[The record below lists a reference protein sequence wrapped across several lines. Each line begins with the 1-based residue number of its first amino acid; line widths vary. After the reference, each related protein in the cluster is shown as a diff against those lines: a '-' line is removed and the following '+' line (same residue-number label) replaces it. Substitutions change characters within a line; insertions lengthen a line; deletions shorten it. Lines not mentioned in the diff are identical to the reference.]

1 MRRKVKHEVPE
12 CWVCESCQ
20 SVSNSTSMESEKNDE
35 AVTTKALR
43 NGRFSVS
50 QLHSKKRKSVET
62 DMTISSLM
70 KKKRRASS
78 CRQNKRKKTFSS
90 SHRNKK
96 KDAVFKEKVCE
107 VCGDN
112 GGNFKHLLVTC
123 SVCNTTFEHVY
134 CMRRKVKHEVPKCW
148 VCESCQSVNDSTS
161 MESEKNDEAVTTRA
175 LRNGRFSVS
184 QLHSK
189 KRKSVETDMTI
200 SSLMKKKRRA
210 SSRRQN
216 KRKKTFSLSRRNKKK
231 DAIYKNFDAN
241 KFTFVDSNIHISS
254 HWHGFDCIRSFLSAP
269 QLQKL
274 RGSCFGFLLDLD
286 KSLKP
291 SNMIIHS
298 LLLHQECN
306 SNINEL
312 QLSFGH
318 HKAKFG
324 IAEFGFIT
332 GLNCNE
338 FPPDFDVIDCPT
350 NRLLNKYFPDKEFI
364 KRNELAE
371 FLMKTNID
379 DDDDAVKL
387 TKVFIVQ
394 NILESKRGDRYIDK
408 FVLRLVDD
416 EQLFENYPWGRR
428 SFNAT
433 IGNLSTAVNC
443 RKTGYELC
451 GFPLAFQVWGFEV
464 LPKLGSLFATKVGSS
479 IPKILNWKLTKTARL
494 HTIWRKVFKDPTVVY
509 APLALFNARRTP
521 DFSSPT
527 MNNDEDIDLMKEN
540 GEIKKENA
548 EMRKEHGELRK
559 KIDELNHK
567 ITELSGLKMDFEKIK
582 DLVMSLVDKD
592 VVEKETYGEG
602 EKDKHN
608 NLLSGEIVPHSP
620 VILQNKKANDILAI
634 DKQVQE
640 MGHGL
645 F

>member
-1 MRRKVKHEVPE
+1 METN
-12 CWVCESCQ
+12 
-20 SVSNSTSMESEKNDE
+20 SN
-35 AVTTKALR
+35 L
-43 NGRFSVS
+43 
-50 QLHSKKRKSVET
+50 
-62 DMTISSLM
+62 
-70 KKKRRASS
+70 
-78 CRQNKRKKTFSS
+78 
-90 SHRNKK
+90 
-96 KDAVFKEKVCE
+96 
-107 VCGDN
+107 
-112 GGNFKHLLVTC
+112 
-123 SVCNTTFEHVY
+123 
-134 CMRRKVKHEVPKCW
+134 
-148 VCESCQSVNDSTS
+148 
-161 MESEKNDEAVTTRA
+161 
-175 LRNGRFSVS
+175 
-184 QLHSK
+184 
-189 KRKSVETDMTI
+189 
-200 SSLMKKKRRA
+200 
-210 SSRRQN
+210 
-216 KRKKTFSLSRRNKKK
+216 SLSTV
-231 DAIYKNFDAN
+231 NFDAN

-350 NRLLNKYFPDKEFI
+350 NRLLNKYFPNKEFI

-394 NILESKRGDRYIDK
+394 NILESKRGDRYIDN

-521 DFSSPT
+521 PDFSSPT

-567 ITELSGLKMDFEKIK
+567 ITELSGLKTDFEKIK

-592 VVEKETYGEG
+592 VVKKETCGEG

-620 VILQNKKANDILAI
+620 VILQLNKNEKNEEIKMSFLNSTDRLLRISGTSISMSSSSVIELTDVGSFSCAFEGRGVSLLVLLRKIPQKNCFDSEDKISGKIHGKGNFVYRHIKTIANKQSYYHNKTSDIEKEERSQREEGNSSRDFEGVLLQFRSFTQREIEDRIPRKEIKTSSSKLIKTIKTTTTNANHREALRTSNDSTASQYEKFK
-634 DKQVQE
+634 DKLPTSKLHLEQE
-640 MGHGL
+640 KICETENFPFL
-645 F
+645 NAPVTASSFFTVSIKVE